1 MRKDMRMERFEDFC
15 DTFTEEFDEAPMGF
29 KIKDASTADW
39 AISKIADNRNRTKY
53 FVDCAEQEIKKL
65 KEQIKDA
72 QEKCEREVQF
82 LSGCLG
88 QYLELEEVPKKKT
101 KIQETVTL
109 PAGKIVKKLPK
120 IEFVM
125 YNGEPVTSHKDNDG
139 FIDQIRDIDRNLIK
153 TKEEVD
159 WANLKPL
166 LSSDDSGNVI
176 YTKTGE
182 LIDML
187 ETKETLPYIE
197 IKTE

>member
-1 MRKDMRMERFEDFC
+1 MRKDIRMERFEDFY
-15 DTFTEEFDEAPMGF
+15 DTFTGEFEEAPMGF
-29 KIKDASTADW
+29 EITDASTADW
-39 AISKIADNRNRTKY
+39 ALSKIAENLNRTKY
-53 FVDCAEQEIKKL
+53 FVECAEQEIKKL

-88 QYLELEEVPKKKT
+88 KYLELEEVPKKKT
-101 KIQETVTL
+101 KTQETVTL
-109 PAGKIVKKLPK
+109 PTGKIVKKLPK

-139 FIDQIRDIDRNLIK
+139 FVDQIRDIDRNLIK

-166 LSSDDSGNVI
+166 LSSENNGNVI
-176 YTKTGE
+176 
-182 LIDML
+182 
-187 ETKETLPYIE
+187 
-197 IKTE
+197 

>member
-1 MRKDMRMERFEDFC
+1 MERFEDFD
-15 DTFTEEFDEAPMGF
+15 DTFTEEFEEAPMGF
-29 KIKDASTADW
+29 EIKDASTADW
-39 AISKIADNRNRTKY
+39 AISKIADNQNRTKY

-65 KEQIKDA
+65 KEQIKEA

-88 QYLELEEVPKKKT
+88 KYLELEEVPKKKT
-101 KIQETVTL
+101 KTQETVTL

-139 FIDQIRDIDRNLIK
+139 FVDQIRDIDRNLIK

-166 LSSDDSGNVI
+166 LSSDDNGNVI
-176 YTKTGE
+176 YKKTGE

>member
-1 MRKDMRMERFEDFC
+1 MERFEDFY
-15 DTFTEEFDEAPMGF
+15 DTFTGEFEEAPMGF
-29 KIKDASTADW
+29 EITDASTADC
-39 AISKIADNRNRTKY
+39 ALSKIADKLNRTKY
-53 FVDCAEQEIKKL
+53 FVVCAEQEIKKH

-101 KIQETVTL
+101 KTQETVTL

-120 IEFVM
+120 VEFVM
-125 YNGEPVTSHKDNDG
+125 CYGEPVTSHKDDDN
-139 FIDQIRDIDRNLIK
+139 FVDQIRDIDKDLIK

-166 LSSDDSGNVI
+166 LASDDNGNVI
-176 YTKTGE
+176 YKKTGE